1 MHEKTLMVAFILA
14 LCGGCAEELG
24 YSSQAAPIQFGTEE
38 SLDIITW
45 NLENYPK
52 NFYLTVQAAADLL
65 RAIDADVIALQEI
78 KSKSY
83 FDDLVEALDGYSGY
97 RATSAYAS
105 LNLAYLYKS
114 GLASGTP
121 EEIFPY
127 DSSAFPRSPLVL
139 NINWN
144 GEMVVIINNHL
155 KCCDDGVGRRRNA
168 MELFY
173 EYLGEN
179 YSEDS
184 VVLLGDLN
192 DELSNDDDNV
202 FIDFI
207 NDTTN
212 YIFADY
218 DLAQGSKSY
227 WSYPSW
233 PSHIDHILITNN
245 LFGYL
250 VETNTIRVDDTF
262 PGGWSE
268 YESLVSDH
276 RPVGV
281 RFVFSE

>member
-1 MHEKTLMVAFILA
+1 MLEKTLIVSFILA

-24 YSSQAAPIQFGTEE
+24 YTSQDTPIQFGAEE

-52 NFYLTVQAAADLL
+52 NFYLTVQAVADLL

-78 KSKSY
+78 TSKSY

-114 GLASGTP
+114 GLAIGTP
-121 EEIFPY
+121 KEIFTY
-127 DSSAFPRSPLVL
+127 NSSAFPRSPLIL

-144 GEMVVIINNHL
+144 GETVVIINNHL
-155 KCCDDGVGRRRNA
+155 KCCDEGIGRRRDA

-173 EYLGEN
+173 KYLGEN
-179 YSEDS
+179 YPEDN
-184 VVLLGDLN
+184 VILLGDLN
-192 DELSNDDDNV
+192 DEIFDDDNV

-207 NDTTN
+207 KDTTN

-218 DLAQGSKSY
+218 GLAQGSKSY

-233 PSHIDHILITNN
+233 PSHIDHILITND
-245 LFGYL
+245 LFGSL

-262 PGGWSE
+262 FGGWTE
-268 YESLVSDH
+268 YEVMVSDH

-281 RFVFSE
+281 RFMFSE